1 MRTQNQTGDHTSLA
15 GRLVSL
21 ANGKSYAI
29 GAAPLTI
36 GREPAADVPVHS
48 AAASRAHAQIRR
60 TPQGYLLVD
69 SSLHGTYVNTERV
82 RDRRI
87 LAEGDVVQV
96 AGHSFRFEVRAGAP
110 GPAEPA
116 GEERET

>member
-1 MRTQNQTGDHTSLA
+1 M
-15 GRLVSL
+15 
-21 ANGKSYAI
+21 
-29 GAAPLTI
+29 
-36 GREPAADVPVHS
+36 
-48 AAASRAHAQIRR
+48 
-60 TPQGYLLVD
+60 
-69 SSLHGTYVNTERV
+69 NTERV

-116 GEERET
+116 REERET